1 MDSGTSGI
9 TCSSALLAAAL
20 MSLAYLHRLIPAYKA
35 EVCGVRERDS
45 FLALIAQEL
54 YESLCD
60 DTNQRGSYHVR
71 RNAHVH
77 KADDSG
83 SRVVGMKR

>member
-60 DTNQRGSYHVR
+60 DTSEEATMYGATPMSTR
-71 RNAHVH
+71 RTIVEAASLV
-77 KADDSG
+77 
-83 SRVVGMKR
+83 